1 MKSLQKSS
9 GAILQIRFVL
19 YFILFVA
26 ISDLLVLAVGGE
38 YIFMAIFLLS
48 GYLTTF
54 FSKNMTVVLIIAVV
68 LTNILRSGSKAASI
82 SEGLEN
88 GIPESNAG
96 TAEKPEDELPDVGV
110 QEQLENENDEEV
122 EGMNS
127 VKKEKP
133 TSTPTATPK
142 PTKKE
147 EMSTLLAKET
157 GANIEGL
164 EGQTNK
170 LIDTQKKLMA
180 NMKTLEPML
189 SQAEQFMKQF
199 QATK

>member
-9 GAILQIRFVL
+9 GAILQNRFVL

-68 LTNILRSGSKAASI
+68 LTNILRSGSKAATI

-96 TAEKPEDELPDVGV
+96 LVEKPEEELPDVGV

-127 VKKEKP
+127 AKKEKP

-147 EMSTLLAKET
+147 QMSTLLAKET

-199 QATK
+199 QANK